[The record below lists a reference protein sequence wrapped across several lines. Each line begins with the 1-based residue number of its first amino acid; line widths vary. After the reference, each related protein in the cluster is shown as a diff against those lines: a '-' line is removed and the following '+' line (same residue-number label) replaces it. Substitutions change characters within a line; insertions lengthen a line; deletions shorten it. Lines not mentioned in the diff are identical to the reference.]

1 MHFQSAAEGKKKEAQ
16 KKRLN
21 WYINISK
28 IVPAGAGAGAAP
40 SEQEEEDEEEEEEEE
55 VEEEELPEG

>member
-28 IVPAGAGAGAAP
+28 IVPAGAGAAP
-40 SEQEEEDEEEEEEEE
+40 SEQEEEDEEEEEEE
-55 VEEEELPEG
+55 VEEEELPEGWK